1 MMLEMKIEDIK
12 SMTEPYQISNN
23 TDTDAQTFHGDSAT
37 MRDIEEKVSLI
48 IPMSLIVIFMLV
60 EIWPIFYT
68 LDGNFV
74 DIFLKYTALIEQK
87 DLIAPLMLQDIN
99 MNEINAL
106 NENP

>member
-1 MMLEMKIEDIK
+1 
-12 SMTEPYQISNN
+12 
-23 TDTDAQTFHGDSAT
+23 

-74 DIFLKYTALIEQK
+74 DIFLKYTALIE
-87 DLIAPLMLQDIN
+87 
-99 MNEINAL
+99 
-106 NENP
+106 